1 MEAGPLAATAG
12 VSTSTANA
20 APIAAG
26 TQLPGS
32 DPAAAAKP
40 AGRSRMYPD
49 EPRVGVGVV
58 VFRAPHDSRNPE
70 VLLVKRAKEPA
81 MGLWCFPGGSLELG
95 ESLAA
100 CAVREVLEEASI
112 SLRCDTAPGD
122 DSSDATAD
130 VSALGSYDPAD
141 DSEGFSKGLRRP
153 TAFAAV
159 DSIVRGEGG
168 RVKFHYVV
176 VEVAAMARDPNAQ
189 PVAGDDVS
197 DAVWMRVDDLR
208 GLGDKLVV
216 NCERLA
222 REAVERFRL
231 T

>member
-1 MEAGPLAATAG
+1 L
-12 VSTSTANA
+12 
-20 APIAAG
+20 
-26 TQLPGS
+26 
-32 DPAAAAKP
+32 
-40 AGRSRMYPD
+40 
-49 EPRVGVGVV
+49 
-58 VFRAPHDSRNPE
+58 F
-70 VLLVKRAKEPA
+70 
-81 MGLWCFPGGSLELG
+81 CCSLELG

-176 VEVAAMARDPNAQ
+176 VEVRRAYTSRTQPRFHRTGVPRAAFAAYEEECCG
-189 PVAGDDVS
+189 V
-197 DAVWMRVDDLR
+197 
-208 GLGDKLVV
+208 
-216 NCERLA
+216 
-222 REAVERFRL
+222 
-231 T
+231 